1 MSIVIES
8 PKLLSVRLTQLD
20 PLDVKHDY
28 VYTYNASIDVT
39 AQLHSGTNGFVKG
52 QFDAR
57 DVKIGD
63 YIATTSQGRVLRIQ
77 SITNVG
83 PTRLDCVLVDED
95 QINSASDATQFG
107 ESAIDKDDGILFELK
122 EGKPYLFPL
131 PNVLPGGLT
140 QEFAI
145 QILSRFN
152 FASKD
157 KNITVEQDAHGFLV
171 GETLSLTSTGW
182 QPDATEPTGV
192 VVKADDDTFSVRLYG
207 TKTHIELPGDLG
219 TIYYWDSVDRMLT
232 AQPTS
237 NTGNKLFQ
245 KIGSTE
251 ALLLSGSS
259 VPFNVETG
267 PHFSGNYGDLTN
279 KPNIPSD
286 ISQLTDSTNLLNNVT
301 NISELNNDA
310 DYTTKAYVDQQIANL
325 DGDIDIDLDG
335 YVTTAELNQELQ
347 NLGAHFSGDYN
358 DLTNKPALFDG
369 QYSNLTGAPT
379 VPTDVNQLTDNDN
392 IIFNRDYNA
401 LTNKPALFDGNY
413 ESLSNKPAIPSI
425 SGLATEGYVDSA
437 VADVDT
443 FSGDYNDLTNKPTI
457 FDGNYNN
464 LTNKPTLFNGN
475 YNTLVNKPVLPTKV
489 SDLENDEGFINT
501 VTMTHIL
508 NALGYTPADAA
519 NVFNGDYN
527 SLANLPVLSN
537 YITDAAIADFKTEAE
552 IIALINSGIS
562 GGIDLD
568 YNDLLNKPTIPA
580 DVSDLTDTNNLLAH
594 FSGNYQDLSNKPDL
608 SEFITETEIDSK
620 IASAVTGGSVD
631 LSNYVTD
638 AELATAIA
646 GVSGGNVDL
655 SDYYT
660 KTQVDALLP
669 TPFSGD
675 YNDLTNKP
683 TIPDTSTFI
692 SETEIDSKIA
702 SAVTG
707 GTVDLSDYVTD
718 AELATQL
725 ANYQPTIDLS
735 SYYNKTEVDALIP
748 TVPTD
753 ISQLTDTT
761 NLLGSGG
768 GSVDLTG
775 YATETFVN
783 QQIAAASVGGIAN
796 LDDLN
801 DVAVG
806 SLPQVANSE
815 EHYLLE
821 YNPVNQLWESKDFG
835 EIFATQAYVTSTVA
849 TIITDGDI
857 NLDGYATE
865 QFVEQKLTE
874 RGDHFSGNY
883 FDLTNRPQLFSGDYN
898 DLLNKPAGNQDLR
911 MQLVGQE
918 LQLLNI
924 EPDPDTV
931 ISTVDLSDLGD
942 AIAQNI
948 SYSDLAGL
956 PNLFSGD
963 YGDLVNR
970 PTLFSGNYNDL
981 SNKPYIPS
989 IAGLATEQYV
999 DNRWAEP
1006 TITGDRF
1013 YTDNIEFQAQTNQKV
1028 SIVSHVANQR
1038 NLVMAIQTTD
1048 DVETEAL
1055 LAENERVTIADDTT
1069 AKFSVTYVATSGTD
1083 HISFVTSGILSRTGG
1098 NITII
1103 GNNNTI
1109 TTADTGTS
1117 WTGNV
1122 QADTVNNS
1130 LKINVQG
1137 TVDST
1142 VDWTIFIE
1150 IIEVIR

>member
-131 PNVLPGGLT
+131 PTVLPGGLT

-219 TIYYWDSVDRMLT
+219 TIYYWDSIDRMLT

-251 ALLLSGSS
+251 ALLLSGSG

-286 ISQLTDSTNLLNNVT
+286 ISQLTDSTNLLNSVT

-369 QYSNLTGAPT
+369 QYSNLTGTPT

-401 LTNKPALFDGNY
+401 LTNKPALFDGDY

-437 VADVDT
+437 VANIDT

-475 YNTLVNKPVLPTKV
+475 YDTLVNKPVLPTKV

-537 YITDAAIADFKTEAE
+537 YITDTEIADFKTEAE

-568 YNDLLNKPTIPA
+568 YNELLNKPTIPV

-631 LSNYVTD
+631 LSN
-638 AELATAIA
+638 
-646 GVSGGNVDL
+646 
-655 SDYYT
+655 
-660 KTQVDALLP
+660 
-669 TPFSGD
+669 
-675 YNDLTNKP
+675 
-683 TIPDTSTFI
+683 
-692 SETEIDSKIA
+692 
-702 SAVTG
+702 
-707 GTVDLSDYVTD
+707 YVTD

-775 YATETFVN
+775 YATETYVN
-783 QQIAAASVGGIAN
+783 QQIASASIGGIAN

-806 SLPQVANSE
+806 SLPQVANAE

-911 MQLVGQE
+911 MQLIGQE

-948 SYSDLAGL
+948 NYSDLAGL

-1055 LAENERVTIADDTT
+1055 LAGNERVTIADDTT